1 MQIQLTG
8 RDRGGAAPNVL
19 CVLGSGQVGVRAEA
33 CLTNGPQAGETEPL
47 HEVNCPTWEAP
58 DSLQSESASCSAVSD
73 PFRPHRMSPTRS
85 DGIGWVSACLQ
96 NPAHPVPVLLC
107 FQNGPFFSIPPA
119 HTSLATLY
127 SLVLSAPRDWGPD
140 PSSVA
145 PRPASSSSG
154 QSCPAPAL
162 FTHTHSA
169 TFMTHLLEAASV

>member
-1 MQIQLTG
+1 M
-8 RDRGGAAPNVL
+8 L
-19 CVLGSGQVGVRAEA
+19 CVLGSRRVGVGAAEA

-58 DSLQSESASCSAVSD
+58 DSLQSESASCSAMSD
-73 PFRPHRMSPTRS
+73 PLRPHRMSPTRS

-96 NPAHPVPVLLC
+96 NPAHPIPVLLC

-119 HTSLATLY
+119 HTSLAILY
-127 SLVLSAPRDWGPD
+127 SLVLSAPRAWGPD

-145 PRPASSSSG
+145 PRPASSSS

-162 FTHTHSA
+162 LHSHSFCCVYDPLA
-169 TFMTHLLEAASV
+169 GSCEHLKTYWSAL